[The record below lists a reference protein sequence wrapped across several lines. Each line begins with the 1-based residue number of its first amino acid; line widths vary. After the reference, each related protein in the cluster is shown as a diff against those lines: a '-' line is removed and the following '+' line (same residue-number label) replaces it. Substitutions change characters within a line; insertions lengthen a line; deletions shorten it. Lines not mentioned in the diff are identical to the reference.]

1 MSSRSTVVF
10 NGYCGCCWQWVSCL
24 CGEMD
29 EWGKEGGARSCE
41 TSCVLATCFTSH
53 LMGLPL
59 QGPPLFL
66 PVSKSSATT
75 FYEWPTSLDE
85 GRGTQCQ
92 GGFDGGGVSSDLGVY
107 VALVAGNDIN
117 VCGQQ
122 WGWSTGADVGGH

>member
-1 MSSRSTVVF
+1 
-10 NGYCGCCWQWVSCL
+10 
-24 CGEMD
+24 
-29 EWGKEGGARSCE
+29 
-41 TSCVLATCFTSH
+41 
-53 LMGLPL
+53 MGLPL

-92 GGFDGGGVSSDLGVY
+92 GGFDGGGVSGDIGVY

-122 WGWSTGADVGGH
+122 WGWSTGADVGGHWDVHSGEKVDSGNNSQSTNIDCC